1 MSGRKMCL
9 TSLLSFKF
17 TNKFSGIGIKT
28 SETIKNVSFKQN
40 LIVNGIPNT
49 EHWYNYLPPYLQK
62 SYLLLYYRT
71 VYIRLKNT
79 DLGIHYNLSVTV

>member
-1 MSGRKMCL
+1 MFQLNMSGRKMCL

-28 SETIKNVSFKQN
+28 SERIKNVSFKQN

-49 EHWYNYLPPYLQK
+49 EH
-62 SYLLLYYRT
+62 
-71 VYIRLKNT
+71 
-79 DLGIHYNLSVTV
+79 